1 MGLFF
6 SPLISLI
13 TFIKL
18 FLLFYIRMAYIKYF
32 CVPSKTFYE
41 ASKTTSLLNLFLLVS
56 FGVSFIPMAYI
67 LGGMQPSNACGP
79 FSTSS
84 DEDYYT
90 GVVWSLIEVKYPP
103 TKLTISI
110 SKIFQDWSSTSGKEF
125 FISISKTSVLMTAS
139 AGKVSFFI
147 ICIQQQ
153 IILYQLKLGL
163 GDNWS
168 TP

>member
-18 FLLFYIRMAYIKYF
+18 FLLFYIRMAYIKHF

-90 GVVWSLIEVKYPP
+90 GVVWSLIEVKYPQQSYLP
-103 TKLTISI
+103 LSAKYFRIGVPQVENS
-110 SKIFQDWSSTSGKEF
+110 SSFQ
-125 FISISKTSVLMTAS
+125 
-139 AGKVSFFI
+139 
-147 ICIQQQ
+147 
-153 IILYQLKLGL
+153 YLKHQF
-163 GDNWS
+163 
-168 TP
+168 